1 MTDAAVIA
9 AHSAI
14 YNNFGNIVMP
24 RWDVSE
30 AVVAAARP
38 IIEAECQAN
47 FDLALRQT
55 VTYRAIEAEV
65 RERIAAEVRAEVAA
79 TAPVVEIVETL
90 GQPTTCRVTVE
101 GVVRFIGQSHPL
113 DGDFTRGYREG
124 YIDADNGYAARIA
137 RGGAS

>member
-1 MTDAAVIA
+1 MTDAATQA
-9 AHSAI
+9 AAEA
-14 YNNFGNIVMP
+14 FGLSGCVPSVEERMP
-24 RWDVSE
+24 R
-30 AVVAAARP
+30 AVAAARP
-38 IIEAECQAN
+38 IIEAE
-47 FDLALRQT
+47 LR
-55 VTYRAIEAEV
+55 A
-65 RERIAAEVRAEVAA
+65 RIAAEVRAEVAA